1 MTSKQIYEATAIELS
16 KVQAPALK
24 LYEFNYFFNQAIR
37 QFVNKVYNV
46 YDVNQQT
53 TDDLRVL
60 KATATLQPTI
70 ADSTGN
76 KAIDYL
82 RGATYFVDMPDDYLH
97 LLNCICLFDVNKRK
111 DCWNAGDVMVVGA
124 TKLTA
129 DSWSSVV
136 DDVYNQPT
144 KKRPYYYVHNQN
156 DIDVANG
163 EVTAQNSELP
173 TNASTD
179 QLHTLTWSDGTTPA
193 KTDYTFA
200 KQVLQYSKD
209 QDNASVQSIQAN
221 LASTTALEALGT
233 IVPSGDPGCIKLT
246 AEATRITAAN
256 AAVSKDRFLD
266 MLYDFIHVADV
277 ATGGTSN
284 FARTFDF
291 DGSDPTGDDR
301 NAAIEKPAGSRY
313 ANSSRVKVEIRC
325 GRDKSNI
332 FSLSAVQIDYVKAPQ
347 FINLTQEQLDSDEDI
362 SQVMEFPD
370 YVNQEIV
377 NELVNLVMR
386 KVNDPSL
393 QAHMQMT
400 QSIAR
405 PTGQQQQPA
414 PQG

>member
-1 MTSKQIYEATAIELS
+1 MTSKQVYEATAIELS

-46 YDVNQQT
+46 YDINQQT

-60 KATATLQPTI
+60 KATATLKPELATT
-70 ADSTGN
+70 TGN
-76 KAIDYL
+76 AAIDYL
-82 RGATYFVDMPDDYLH
+82 RGATYYVDMPDDYLH
-97 LLNCICLFDVNKRK
+97 LLNCICLYDVTKQK
-111 DCWNAGDVMVVGA
+111 DCWNQGDVMVVGA

-144 KKRPYYYVHNQN
+144 KKRPYYYIHNQN
-156 DIDVANG
+156 DIHFSNG
-163 EVTAQNSELP
+163 ELTDRNSELP
-173 TNASTD
+173 SNETTD
-179 QLHTLTWSDGTTPA
+179 VLHTLTS
-193 KTDYTFA
+193 TD
-200 KQVLQYSKD
+200 
-209 QDNASVQSIQAN
+209 
-221 LASTTALEALGT
+221 
-233 IVPSGDPGCIKLT
+233 
-246 AEATRITAAN
+246 
-256 AAVSKDRFLD
+256 
-266 MLYDFIHVADV
+266 
-277 ATGGTSN
+277 GTSN
-284 FARTFDF
+284 FNRTFNFGADQLNVN
-291 DGSDPTGDDR
+291 GSEEST
-301 NAAIEKPAGSRY
+301 IEKPAGTRH

-347 FINLTQEQLDSDEDI
+347 FIRLTQEQLDSDEDI

-393 QAHMQMT
+393 SAHIQMT

-405 PTGQQQQPA
+405 PTGQSQQPA
-414 PQG
+414 TQG

>member
-60 KATATLQPTI
+60 KATATLVPQI
-70 ADSTGN
+70 AESTGN
-76 KAIDYL
+76 KALDYL

-97 LLNCICLFDVNKRK
+97 LLNCICLFDVNKNK
-111 DCWNAGDVMVVGA
+111 ECWNRGDVMVVGA

-156 DIDVANG
+156 DIHLATETDSNG
-163 EVTAQNSELP
+163 SLPLTERNSAIP
-173 TNASTD
+173 TKIKNEGNPSDNPTD
-179 QLHTLTWSDGTTPA
+179 AFHTLTATSFADGEW
-193 KTDYTFA
+193 K
-200 KQVLQYSKD
+200 
-209 QDNASVQSIQAN
+209 
-221 LASTTALEALGT
+221 
-233 IVPSGDPGCIKLT
+233 
-246 AEATRITAAN
+246 
-256 AAVSKDRFLD
+256 
-266 MLYDFIHVADV
+266 YDV
-277 ATGGTSN
+277 TGESN
-284 FARTFDF
+284 FPRTFDYDVDM
-291 DGSDPTGDDR
+291 DGEISEESETFST
-301 NAAIEKPAGSRY
+301 IEKPAGSRH

-347 FINLTQEQLDSDEDI
+347 FIRLTQEQLDSDEDI

-386 KVNDPSL
+386 KTNDPAL
-393 QAHMQMT
+393 QAHVQMT

-405 PTGQQQQPA
+405 PTGQSAQPA
-414 PQG
+414 VQA

>member
-60 KATATLQPTI
+60 KATATLVPTI

-97 LLNCICLFDVNKRK
+97 LLNCICLFDVNKK
-111 DCWNAGDVMVVGA
+111 KECWDAGDVMVVGA

-136 DDVYNQPT
+136 DDVYNRPT
-144 KKRPYYYVHNQN
+144 KKRPYYYIHNQN
-156 DIDVANG
+156 DIYIQHGYPSSD
-163 EVTAQNSELP
+163 NSKLP
-173 TNASTD
+173 TNINSA
-179 QLHTLTWSDGTTPA
+179 
-193 KTDYTFA
+193 
-200 KQVLQYSKD
+200 
-209 QDNASVQSIQAN
+209 QA
-221 LASTTALEALGT
+221 T
-233 IVPSGDPGCIKLT
+233 VPSGNPTDNFHNMSLDPVWLQVLSDVKIVSQDPTKTGQDAIQAALSVNNLT
-246 AEATRITAAN
+246 AAMQAAITAVSQLNLTTAIEVFN
-256 AAVSKDRFLD
+256 ALCSYQFYNPDKPGFD
-266 MLYDFIHVADV
+266 
-277 ATGGTSN
+277 
-284 FARTFDF
+284 RTFEADMDA
-291 DGSDPTGDDR
+291 DGTYETYST
-301 NAAIEKPAGSRY
+301 IEKVAGSRHS
-313 ANSSRVKVEIRC
+313 NSSRVKVEIRC

-347 FINLTQEQLDSDEDI
+347 FIRLTQEQLDSDEDI

-393 QAHMQMT
+393 QAHIQMT

-405 PTGQQQQPA
+405 PTGQSQQTAAQA
-414 PQG
+414 

>member
-60 KATATLQPTI
+60 KATATLVPQI
-70 ADSTGN
+70 AESTGN

-97 LLNCICLFDVNKRK
+97 LLNCICLFDVNRNKE
-111 DCWNAGDVMVVGA
+111 CWDKGDVMIVGA

-156 DIDVANG
+156 DIHHDSDGKLTERNG
-163 EVTAQNSELP
+163 MLP
-173 TNASTD
+173 SNLATD
-179 QLHTLTWSDGTTPA
+179 QLEKA
-193 KTDYTFA
+193 KL
-200 KQVLQYSKD
+200 VLSE
-209 QDNASVQSIQAN
+209 NI
-221 LASTTALEALGT
+221 
-233 IVPSGDPGCIKLT
+233 
-246 AEATRITAAN
+246 
-256 AAVSKDRFLD
+256 
-266 MLYDFIHVADV
+266 
-277 ATGGTSN
+277 GGTNISEDPEN
-284 FARTFDF
+284 PVWEGGINVYKGEKETGFNRTFDF
-291 DGSDPTGDDR
+291 FPEAPEADGEWESAPQD
-301 NAAIEKPAGSRY
+301 AVEKVAGSRY

-347 FINLTQEQLDSDEDI
+347 FIRLTQEQLDSDEDI

-386 KVNDPSL
+386 KTNDPSL

-414 PQG
+414 AQA

>member
-24 LYEFNYFFNQAIR
+24 LYEFNYYFNQAIR

-60 KATATLQPTI
+60 KATATLKPTI

-111 DCWNAGDVMVVGA
+111 ECWEEGDVMVVGA

-144 KKRPYYYVHNQN
+144 KKRPYYYIHNQN
-156 DIDVANG
+156 DMYFDSTTGAP
-163 EVTAQNSELP
+163 TARNSQLP
-173 TNASTD
+173 TNINSTGAS
-179 QLHTLTWSDGTTPA
+179 
-193 KTDYTFA
+193 
-200 KQVLQYSKD
+200 
-209 QDNASVQSIQAN
+209 
-221 LASTTALEALGT
+221 
-233 IVPSGDPGCIKLT
+233 VPSGNPTDKLET
-246 AEATRITAAN
+246 VDTSTTPPTFTGF
-256 AAVSKDRFLD
+256 DRK
-266 MLYDFIHVADV
+266 
-277 ATGGTSN
+277 
-284 FARTFDF
+284 FDF
-291 DGSDPTGDDR
+291 DINGDGTIASSEELDT
-301 NAAIEKPAGSRY
+301 IEKEAGSRH
-313 ANSSRVKVEIRC
+313 ANSSRVKIEIRC

-347 FINLTQEQLDSDEDI
+347 FIRLTQEQLDSDEDI

-370 YVNQEIV
+370 YVNQEII

-386 KVNDPSL
+386 KTNDPGL
-393 QAHMQMT
+393 NTHIQMT

-414 PQG
+414 AQG

>member
-16 KVQAPALK
+16 KIQAPALK

-60 KATATLQPTI
+60 KATATLVPSI
-70 ADSTGN
+70 AESTGN

-82 RGATYFVDMPDDYLH
+82 RGATYFVNMPDDYLH
-97 LLNCICLFDVNKRK
+97 LLNCICLFDVNKNK
-111 DCWNAGDVMVVGA
+111 ECWNQGDVMVVGA

-136 DDVYNQPT
+136 DDVYNRPT
-144 KKRPYYYVHNQN
+144 KKHPYYYVHNQN
-156 DIDVANG
+156 DMYFDTEHNYKL
-163 EVTAQNSELP
+163 TARNSELP
-173 TNASTD
+173 SNLETD
-179 QLHTLTWSDGTTPA
+179 ALHEVEITYNGEEPA
-193 KTDYTFA
+193 TVDA
-200 KQVLQYSKD
+200 
-209 QDNASVQSIQAN
+209 I
-221 LASTTALEALGT
+221 
-233 IVPSGDPGCIKLT
+233 SGF
-246 AEATRITAAN
+246 
-256 AAVSKDRFLD
+256 S
-266 MLYDFIHVADV
+266 
-277 ATGGTSN
+277 
-284 FARTFDF
+284 RTFDF
-291 DGSDPTGDDR
+291 DADGGGTIADDGSETYST
-301 NAAIEKPAGSRY
+301 IEKPAGSRH

-347 FINLTQEQLDSDEDI
+347 FIRLTQEQLDSDEDI

-386 KVNDPSL
+386 KTNDPSL

-414 PQG
+414 AQA

>member
-60 KATATLQPTI
+60 KATATLLPEI
-70 ADSTGN
+70 APSTGN
-76 KAIDYL
+76 KALDYL
-82 RGATYFVDMPDDYLH
+82 RGATYYVNMPDDYLH
-97 LLNCICLFDVNKRK
+97 LLNCICLFDVNKNK
-111 DCWNAGDVMVVGA
+111 ECWNKGDVMVVGA

-156 DIDVANG
+156 DIHVDLTDEG
-163 EVTAQNSELP
+163 ESKP
-173 TNASTD
+173 
-179 QLHTLTWSDGTTPA
+179 LT
-193 KTDYTFA
+193 KR
-200 KQVLQYSKD
+200 
-209 QDNASVQSIQAN
+209 N
-221 LASTTALEALGT
+221 EALPSNYDTDELHDLTVEYGERGT
-233 IVPSGDPGCIKLT
+233 NETPELTLNSGF
-246 AEATRITAAN
+246 E
-256 AAVSKDRFLD
+256 
-266 MLYDFIHVADV
+266 
-277 ATGGTSN
+277 
-284 FARTFDF
+284 RTFEYF
-291 DGSDPTGDDR
+291 DDIDDTE
-301 NAAIEKPAGSRY
+301 ASEKDAIEKPAGSRH

-347 FINLTQEQLDSDEDI
+347 FIRLTQEQLDSDEDI

-386 KVNDPSL
+386 KTNDPAL
-393 QAHMQMT
+393 QAHIQMT

-405 PTGQQQQPA
+405 PTGQSQPQPA
-414 PQG
+414 AQA

>member
-60 KATATLQPTI
+60 KATATLKPEI
-70 ADSTGN
+70 AASTGN
-76 KAIDYL
+76 KAVDYL
-82 RGATYFVDMPDDYLH
+82 RGATYYVDMPDDYLH

-111 DCWNAGDVMVVGA
+111 DCWNSGDVMVVGA

-136 DDVYNQPT
+136 DDVYNRPT
-144 KKRPYYYVHNQN
+144 KKRPYYYIHNQN
-156 DIDVANG
+156 DIYIDG
-163 EVTAQNSELP
+163 TSKLPTDRNSQLP
-173 TNASTD
+173 TNAN
-179 QLHTLTWSDGTTPA
+179 
-193 KTDYTFA
+193 
-200 KQVLQYSKD
+200 SKG
-209 QDNASVQSIQAN
+209 A
-221 LASTTALEALGT
+221 T
-233 IVPSGDPGCIKLT
+233 VPSGNPTDVLETVDTTKTPT
-246 AEATRITAAN
+246 AFTGF
-256 AAVSKDRFLD
+256 DRK
-266 MLYDFIHVADV
+266 
-277 ATGGTSN
+277 
-284 FARTFDF
+284 FDF
-291 DGSDPTGDDR
+291 DLDYNGTISSEELS
-301 NAAIEKPAGSRY
+301 AIEKEAGSRH

-347 FINLTQEQLDSDEDI
+347 FIRLTQEQLDSDEDI

-386 KVNDPSL
+386 KTNDPSL
-393 QAHMQMT
+393 QAHIQMT

-405 PTGQQQQPA
+405 PTGQSQTQPA
-414 PQG
+414 AQA

>member
-60 KATATLQPTI
+60 KATATLKPNI
-70 ADSTGN
+70 AESTGN
-76 KAIDYL
+76 RALDYL
-82 RGATYFVDMPDDYLH
+82 RGATYYVDMPDDYLH
-97 LLNCICLFDVNKRK
+97 LLNCICLFDVNKNK
-111 DCWNAGDVMVVGA
+111 ECWNKGDVMVVGA

-156 DIDVANG
+156 EIFVHDDALT
-163 EVTAQNSELP
+163 ERNSIMP
-173 TNASTD
+173 GNVDTD
-179 QLHTLTWSDGTTPA
+179 TLHTTSNSIWSS
-193 KTDYTFA
+193 
-200 KQVLQYSKD
+200 VLSAAYKASMASKATADKVKAAAQEALDKIEGIAENDDRYSKAIAGVD
-209 QDNASVQSIQAN
+209 TVDKTPREVFSA
-221 LASTTALEALGT
+221 LAAIEILEGT
-233 IVPSGDPGCIKLT
+233 PSF
-246 AEATRITAAN
+246 
-256 AAVSKDRFLD
+256 S
-266 MLYDFIHVADV
+266 
-277 ATGGTSN
+277 
-284 FARTFDF
+284 RTFDF
-291 DGSDPTGDDR
+291 YDGVDEDGKLYQTLPEGYKPKSLST
-301 NAAIEKPAGSRY
+301 IEKDAGSRH

-347 FINLTQEQLDSDEDI
+347 FIRLTQEQLDSDEDI

-386 KVNDPSL
+386 KTNDPSL
-393 QAHMQMT
+393 NAHMQMT
-400 QSIAR
+400 QTIAR
-405 PTGQQQQPA
+405 PTGQSAQPA
-414 PQG
+414 AQA

>member
-60 KATATLQPTI
+60 KATATLKPNI
-70 ADSTGN
+70 AESTGN
-76 KAIDYL
+76 KALDYL
-82 RGATYFVDMPDDYLH
+82 RGATYYVDMPDDYLH

-111 DCWNAGDVMVVGA
+111 ECWDQGDVMVVGA

-156 DIDVANG
+156 DIHIDATSN
-163 EVTAQNSELP
+163 
-173 TNASTD
+173 
-179 QLHTLTWSDGTTPA
+179 TLTDRNSDLPGNYTTD
-193 KTDYTFA
+193 T
-200 KQVLQYSKD
+200 LHG
-209 QDNASVQSIQAN
+209 I
-221 LASTTALEALGT
+221 
-233 IVPSGDPGCIKLT
+233 
-246 AEATRITAAN
+246 
-256 AAVSKDRFLD
+256 
-266 MLYDFIHVADV
+266 DV
-277 ATGGTSN
+277 EYGERGTSALPALTVDGG
-284 FARTFDF
+284 FDRTFDYYEEEATTATQK
-291 DGSDPTGDDR
+291 D
-301 NAAIEKPAGSRY
+301 AIEKPAGSRH

-347 FINLTQEQLDSDEDI
+347 FIRLTQEQLDSDEDI

-386 KVNDPSL
+386 KTNDPSL

-405 PTGQQQQPA
+405 PTGQSQPA
-414 PQG
+414 AQG

>member
-60 KATATLQPTI
+60 KATATLVPTI
-70 ADSTGN
+70 AESTGN

-97 LLNCICLFDVNKRK
+97 LLNCICLFDVNKK
-111 DCWNAGDVMVVGA
+111 KECWDAGDVMVVGA

-156 DIDVANG
+156 DMYFTEPDDDGNGGDVLS
-163 EVTAQNSELP
+163 ERNSQLP
-173 TNASTD
+173 TNLDTDELHKVTVSTE
-179 QLHTLTWSDGTTPA
+179 TSNG
-193 KTDYTFA
+193 
-200 KQVLQYSKD
+200 
-209 QDNASVQSIQAN
+209 
-221 LASTTALEALGT
+221 
-233 IVPSGDPGCIKLT
+233 
-246 AEATRITAAN
+246 AT
-256 AAVSKDRFLD
+256 VSK
-266 MLYDFIHVADV
+266 VTEV
-277 ATGGTSN
+277 SG
-284 FARTFDF
+284 FARTFNF
-291 DGSDPTGDDR
+291 DAGGNSTITENGSETYST
-301 NAAIEKPAGSRY
+301 IEKPAGSRH
-313 ANSSRVKVEIRC
+313 ANSSRVKIEIRC

-347 FINLTQEQLDSDEDI
+347 FIRLTQEQLDSDEDI

-386 KVNDPSL
+386 KTNDPSL
-393 QAHMQMT
+393 QAHMQIT

-405 PTGQQQQPA
+405 PTGQQQQTA
-414 PQG
+414 AQA

>member
-1 MTSKQIYEATAIELS
+1 MTSKQVYEATAIELS

-60 KATATLQPTI
+60 KATATLKPTI
-70 ADSTGN
+70 ADPTGN
-76 KAIDYL
+76 KALDYL

-111 DCWNAGDVMVVGA
+111 DCWDRGDVMVVGA

-144 KKRPYYYVHNQN
+144 KKRPYYYIHNQN
-156 DIDVANG
+156 DIHLEAMDDEKVPSGRNG
-163 EVTAQNSELP
+163 ELP
-173 TNASTD
+173 TNNSIDIYSLSDKEKGKSVVLSENATD
-179 QLHTLTWSDGTTPA
+179 NLHTLGYD
-193 KTDYTFA
+193 
-200 KQVLQYSKD
+200 
-209 QDNASVQSIQAN
+209 DNLNI
-221 LASTTALEALGT
+221 
-233 IVPSGDPGCIKLT
+233 SG
-246 AEATRITAAN
+246 
-256 AAVSKDRFLD
+256 S
-266 MLYDFIHVADV
+266 
-277 ATGGTSN
+277 SN
-284 FARTFDF
+284 FSRTFLF
-291 DGSDPTGDDR
+291 DGEDPTGDNK
-301 NAAIEKPAGSRY
+301 NAAIEKPAGSRH
-313 ANSSRVKVEIRC
+313 ANASRVKVEIRC
-325 GRDKSNI
+325 GRDKSNV

-347 FINLTQEQLDSDEDI
+347 FIRLTQEQLDSDEDI

-386 KVNDPSL
+386 KVNDPGL
-393 QAHMQMT
+393 QAHLQMT

-405 PTGQQQQPA
+405 PTGQSTQPA
-414 PQG
+414 AQA

>member
-16 KVQAPALK
+16 KIQAPALK

-60 KATATLQPTI
+60 KATATLLPQI
-70 ADSTGN
+70 APSTGN
-76 KAIDYL
+76 KALDYL
-82 RGATYFVDMPDDYLH
+82 RGATYYVDMPDDYLH
-97 LLNCICLFDVNKRK
+97 LLNCICLFDVNKNK
-111 DCWNAGDVMVVGA
+111 ECWNAGDVMVVGA

-156 DIDVANG
+156 DIHVATSDDSEAG
-163 EVTAQNSELP
+163 IKKGDLLAANSLLP
-173 TNASTD
+173 SNPDTD
-179 QLHTLTWSDGTTPA
+179 KLH
-193 KTDYTFA
+193 
-200 KQVLQYSKD
+200 
-209 QDNASVQSIQAN
+209 
-221 LASTTALEALGT
+221 ALEY
-233 IVPSGDPGCIKLT
+233 PNY
-246 AEATRITAAN
+246 ATGNWGTAA
-256 AAVSKDRFLD
+256 
-266 MLYDFIHVADV
+266 
-277 ATGGTSN
+277 GESN

-291 DGSDPTGDDR
+291 DANGDGVIGTTGTGGEVDKSGEEFST
-301 NAAIEKPAGSRY
+301 IEKPAGSRH

-347 FINLTQEQLDSDEDI
+347 FIRLTQEQLDSDEDI

-386 KVNDPSL
+386 KTNDPSL
-393 QAHMQMT
+393 QAHIQMT

-405 PTGQQQQPA
+405 PTGQSAQPA
-414 PQG
+414 AQA

>member
-1 MTSKQIYEATAIELS
+1 MTSKQVYEATAIELS
-16 KVQAPALK
+16 KVQVPALK

-60 KATATLQPTI
+60 KATATLKPEI
-70 ADSTGN
+70 ATSTGN
-76 KAIDYL
+76 KALDYL

-97 LLNCICLFDVNKRK
+97 LLNCICLFDVNKSK
-111 DCWNAGDVMVVGA
+111 ECWNEGDVMVVGA

-156 DIDVANG
+156 DIFINEAAEGDSKPLA
-163 EVTAQNSELP
+163 TRNSELP
-173 TNASTD
+173 GNYATD
-179 QLHTLTWSDGTTPA
+179 ALHDIEVEYGERGTSELPEVTVNGGF
-193 KTDYTFA
+193 DRTFNYYEEDA
-200 KQVLQYSKD
+200 EA
-209 QDNASVQSIQAN
+209 ASVEN
-221 LASTTALEALGT
+221 
-233 IVPSGDPGCIKLT
+233 
-246 AEATRITAAN
+246 
-256 AAVSKDRFLD
+256 
-266 MLYDFIHVADV
+266 
-277 ATGGTSN
+277 
-284 FARTFDF
+284 
-291 DGSDPTGDDR
+291 
-301 NAAIEKPAGSRY
+301 AIEKPAGSRH

-347 FINLTQEQLDSDEDI
+347 FIRLTQEQLDSDEDI

-386 KVNDPSL
+386 KTNDPSL

-400 QSIAR
+400 QTIAR
-405 PTGQQQQPA
+405 PTGQSAQPA
-414 PQG
+414 S

>member
-16 KVQAPALK
+16 KVQAPTLK

-46 YDVNQQT
+46 YDINQQT

-60 KATATLQPTI
+60 KATATLKPELAPT
-70 ADSTGN
+70 TGN
-76 KAIDYL
+76 KALDYL
-82 RGATYFVDMPDDYLH
+82 RGATYFVNMPDDYLH

-111 DCWNAGDVMVVGA
+111 ECWNDGDVMVVGA

-136 DDVYNQPT
+136 DDVYNRPT
-144 KKRPYYYVHNQN
+144 KKHPYYYIHNQN
-156 DIDVANG
+156 DIYLDSNY
-163 EVTAQNSELP
+163 ELTDRNSKLP
-173 TNASTD
+173 TNINSETSTVPSD
-179 QLHTLTWSDGTTPA
+179 NATDKLHNY
-193 KTDYTFA
+193 DYSVWNAVLDAA
-200 KQVLQYSKD
+200 KQ
-209 QDNASVQSIQAN
+209 A
-221 LASTTALEALGT
+221 ALEESASSST
-233 IVPSGDPGCIKLT
+233 V
-246 AEATRITAAN
+246 ITAAKAVTGITKDMTN
-256 AAVSKDRFLD
+256 AIDKVNSSLGSNPPAT
-266 MLYDFIHVADV
+266 DV
-277 ATGGTSN
+277 YKALLAIPAIASGTSN
-284 FARTFDF
+284 FERTFTF
-291 DGSDPTGDDR
+291 DDVPDAENTV
-301 NAAIEKPAGSRY
+301 EKSAGIRH

-347 FINLTQEQLDSDEDI
+347 FIRLTQEQLDSDEDI

-386 KVNDPSL
+386 KTNDPSL
-393 QAHMQMT
+393 QAHIQMT

-405 PTGQQQQPA
+405 PTGQSQQPA
-414 PQG
+414 AQA

>member
-46 YDVNQQT
+46 YDSNQQT

-60 KATATLQPTI
+60 KATATLKPNI
-70 ADSTGN
+70 AKPTGN
-76 KAIDYL
+76 RALDYL
-82 RGATYFVDMPDDYLH
+82 RGATYYVDMPDDYLH
-97 LLNCICLFDVNKRK
+97 LLNCICLFDVNKTK
-111 DCWNAGDVMVVGA
+111 ECWNKGDVMVVGA

-156 DIDVANG
+156 DIHMETVNDNV
-163 EVTAQNSELP
+163 VPSYRNSTVP
-173 TNASTD
+173 TNLNALEEGAKHGVASGDATD
-179 QLHTLTWSDGTTPA
+179 KLHTLGFTT
-193 KTDYTFA
+193 YT
-200 KQVLQYSKD
+200 
-209 QDNASVQSIQAN
+209 
-221 LASTTALEALGT
+221 EAGEGWGT
-233 IVPSGDPGCIKLT
+233 IEG
-246 AEATRITAAN
+246 E
-256 AAVSKDRFLD
+256 
-266 MLYDFIHVADV
+266 
-277 ATGGTSN
+277 SN
-284 FARTFDF
+284 FVRSFDY
-291 DGSDPTGDDR
+291 DGNGEIDLDEE
-301 NAAIEKPAGSRY
+301 NNLVEKPAGSRH

-347 FINLTQEQLDSDEDI
+347 FIRLTQEQLDSDEDI

-386 KVNDPSL
+386 KTNDPSL
-393 QAHMQMT
+393 NAHMQMT

-405 PTGQQQQPA
+405 PTGQSAQPA
-414 PQG
+414 AQA

>member
-46 YDVNQQT
+46 YDINQQT

-60 KATATLQPTI
+60 KATATLLPEI
-70 ADSTGN
+70 APSTGN
-76 KAIDYL
+76 KALDYL
-82 RGATYFVDMPDDYLH
+82 RGATYYVSMPDDYLH
-97 LLNCICLFDVNKRK
+97 LLNCICLFDVNKK
-111 DCWNAGDVMVVGA
+111 KECWDAGDVMVVGA

-156 DIDVANG
+156 DIHVVDTADENGNYAVTDRNSKLPSNYATDEIHDIDVDYGARG
-163 EVTAQNSELP
+163 SAE
-173 TNASTD
+173 
-179 QLHTLTWSDGTTPA
+179 TP
-193 KTDYTFA
+193 D
-200 KQVLQYSKD
+200 
-209 QDNASVQSIQAN
+209 I
-221 LASTTALEALGT
+221 
-233 IVPSGDPGCIKLT
+233 
-246 AEATRITAAN
+246 
-256 AAVSKDRFLD
+256 
-266 MLYDFIHVADV
+266 DV
-277 ATGGTSN
+277 KGG
-284 FARTFDF
+284 FERTFDYF
-291 DGSDPTGDDR
+291 EEDADTATAMD
-301 NAAIEKPAGSRY
+301 AIEKPAGSRH

-347 FINLTQEQLDSDEDI
+347 FIRLTQEQLDSDEDI

-386 KVNDPSL
+386 KTNDPSL
-393 QAHMQMT
+393 QAHM
-400 QSIAR
+400 
-405 PTGQQQQPA
+405 
-414 PQG
+414 

>member
-1 MTSKQIYEATAIELS
+1 MTSKQIYEATQIELS

-60 KATATLQPTI
+60 KATATLVPTI
-70 ADSTGN
+70 AESTGN

-82 RGATYFVDMPDDYLH
+82 RGATYFVNMPDDYLH
-97 LLNCICLFDVNKRK
+97 LLNCICLFDVNKNK
-111 DCWNAGDVMVVGA
+111 ECWNEGDVMVVGA

-136 DDVYNQPT
+136 DDVYNRPT

-156 DIDVANG
+156 DIFTLTSEDESDTTG
-163 EVTAQNSELP
+163 TLSERNSELP
-173 TNASTD
+173 TNLETDELFSRIASEGGD
-179 QLHTLTWSDGTTPA
+179 V
-193 KTDYTFA
+193 YTGF
-200 KQVLQYSKD
+200 D
-209 QDNASVQSIQAN
+209 
-221 LASTTALEALGT
+221 
-233 IVPSGDPGCIKLT
+233 
-246 AEATRITAAN
+246 
-256 AAVSKDRFLD
+256 
-266 MLYDFIHVADV
+266 
-277 ATGGTSN
+277 
-284 FARTFDF
+284 RTFSFEGMDENP
-291 DGSDPTGDDR
+291 STV
-301 NAAIEKPAGSRY
+301 EKPAGSRH

-347 FINLTQEQLDSDEDI
+347 FIRLTQEQLDSDEDI
-362 SQVMEFPD
+362 SQIMEFPD

-386 KVNDPSL
+386 KTNDPTLST
-393 QAHMQMT
+393 HMQMT

-414 PQG
+414 AQG

>member
-60 KATATLQPTI
+60 KATATLKPEP
-70 ADSTGN
+70 AESTGN

-82 RGATYFVDMPDDYLH
+82 RGATYFVNMPDDYLH
-97 LLNCICLFDVNKRK
+97 LLNCICLFDVNQRK
-111 DCWNAGDVMVVGA
+111 DCWNQGDVMVVGA

-129 DSWSSVV
+129 DSWSSVI
-136 DDVYNQPT
+136 DDVYNRPT
-144 KKRPYYYVHNQN
+144 KKRPYYYIHNQN
-156 DIDVANG
+156 DIDVADG
-163 EVTAQNSELP
+163 DVTERNSQLP

-179 QLHTLTWSDGTTPA
+179 QLHTLTWSDGTTPV

-200 KQVLQYSKD
+200 KQVLAYSQTVD
-209 QDNASVQSIQAN
+209 EITSN
-221 LASTTALEALGT
+221 LSSSSAIEVLGT
-233 IVPSGDPGCIKLT
+233 KTPSEDLGCQKLSIEIVRIKN
-246 AEATRITAAN
+246 AN
-256 AAVSKDRFLD
+256 ADVTVDRLRD
-266 MLYDFIHVADV
+266 MLNDFMHVADI

-284 FARTFDF
+284 FARTFNF
-291 DGSDPTGDDR
+291 DGADPTGDDR
-301 NAAIEKPAGSRY
+301 NAAIEKPAGTRH
-313 ANSSRVKVEIRC
+313 ANTSKVKVEIRC
-325 GRDKSNI
+325 GRDKSNV
-332 FSLSAVQIDYVKAPQ
+332 FELSAVQIDYVKAPQ
-347 FINLTQEQLDSDEDI
+347 FIRLTQEQLDSDEDI

-386 KVNDPSL
+386 KVNDPTL
-393 QAHMQMT
+393 QTHMQMT

-414 PQG
+414 

>member
-60 KATATLQPTI
+60 KATATLMPVI
-70 ADSTGN
+70 APSTGN
-76 KAIDYL
+76 KALDYL

-97 LLNCICLFDVNKRK
+97 LLNCICLFDVNKTK
-111 DCWNAGDVMVVGA
+111 ECWNAGDVMVVGA

-156 DIDVANG
+156 DIYVSAEEDTLGQLTARNSMIPTAINPDNRVDSNAN
-163 EVTAQNSELP
+163 
-173 TNASTD
+173 D
-179 QLHTLTWSDGTTPA
+179 KFHTLGHAT
-193 KTDYTFA
+193 YTEA
-200 KQVLQYSKD
+200 G
-209 QDNASVQSIQAN
+209 QDWGNV
-221 LASTTALEALGT
+221 EG
-233 IVPSGDPGCIKLT
+233 
-246 AEATRITAAN
+246 E
-256 AAVSKDRFLD
+256 
-266 MLYDFIHVADV
+266 
-277 ATGGTSN
+277 SN
-284 FARTFDF
+284 FPRTFDVDF
-291 DGSDPTGDDR
+291 DGDGEI
-301 NAAIEKPAGSRY
+301 AADGSETFSSIEKPAGSRH

-347 FINLTQEQLDSDEDI
+347 FIRLTQEQLDSDEDI

-386 KVNDPSL
+386 KTNDPAL
-393 QAHMQMT
+393 QAHIQMT

-405 PTGQQQQPA
+405 PTGQSQPA
-414 PQG
+414 AQA

>member
-1 MTSKQIYEATAIELS
+1 MTSKQVYEATAIELS

-60 KATATLQPTI
+60 KATATLKPELATP
-70 ADSTGN
+70 TGN

-97 LLNCICLFDVNKRK
+97 LLNCICLFDVRKRK
-111 DCWNAGDVMVVGA
+111 ECWEEGDVMVVGA

-136 DDVYNQPT
+136 DDVYNRPT
-144 KKRPYYYVHNQN
+144 KKRPYYYIHNQN
-156 DIDVANG
+156 DIYVDASTY
-163 EVTAQNSELP
+163 EVTDRNSQLP
-173 TNASTD
+173 TNINSTGA
-179 QLHTLTWSDGTTPA
+179 T
-193 KTDYTFA
+193 
-200 KQVLQYSKD
+200 
-209 QDNASVQSIQAN
+209 
-221 LASTTALEALGT
+221 
-233 IVPSGDPGCIKLT
+233 VPSGNATDNLHTYAVNDIWISALNAAYSELQSKSAT
-246 AEATRITAAN
+246 ASSVLLAASTAASGN
-256 AAVSKDRFLD
+256 SEITTAISRISASGLSANDA
-266 MLYDFIHVADV
+266 YDKLKELNDDFYYS
-277 ATGGTSN
+277 GNSN
-284 FARTFDF
+284 FSRTFNFDSNG
-291 DGSDPTGDDR
+291 DGSMTTDGSETFST
-301 NAAIEKPAGSRY
+301 IEKPTGSRH

-325 GRDKSNI
+325 GRDKSNV

-362 SQVMEFPD
+362 SQIMEFPD

-377 NELVNLVMR
+377 NELVNLIMR
-386 KVNDPSL
+386 KTNDPSL
-393 QAHMQMT
+393 STHIQMT

-414 PQG
+414 AQG

>member
-16 KVQAPALK
+16 KVQAPALM

-60 KATATLQPTI
+60 KATATLMPVI
-70 ADSTGN
+70 APSTGN
-76 KAIDYL
+76 KALDYL

-97 LLNCICLFDVNKRK
+97 LLNCICLFDVNKTK
-111 DCWNAGDVMVVGA
+111 ECWNTGDVMVVGA

-156 DIDVANG
+156 DIYVSTAEDTLGELTERNSMIPTAINPDNRVDSNAN
-163 EVTAQNSELP
+163 
-173 TNASTD
+173 D
-179 QLHTLTWSDGTTPA
+179 KFHTLGHAT
-193 KTDYTFA
+193 YTEA
-200 KQVLQYSKD
+200 GQGWGE
-209 QDNASVQSIQAN
+209 
-221 LASTTALEALGT
+221 LEG
-233 IVPSGDPGCIKLT
+233 
-246 AEATRITAAN
+246 E
-256 AAVSKDRFLD
+256 
-266 MLYDFIHVADV
+266 
-277 ATGGTSN
+277 SN
-284 FARTFDF
+284 FPRTFDVDF
-291 DGSDPTGDDR
+291 DGNGEIAEDGTETFSS
-301 NAAIEKPAGSRY
+301 IEKPAGSRH

-347 FINLTQEQLDSDEDI
+347 FIRLTQEQLDSDEDI

-370 YVNQEIV
+370 YVNQEII

-386 KVNDPSL
+386 KTNDPAL
-393 QAHMQMT
+393 QAHIQMT

-414 PQG
+414 AQA

>member
-60 KATATLQPTI
+60 KATATLKPEP
-70 ADSTGN
+70 AKGTGN

-97 LLNCICLFDVNKRK
+97 LLNCICLFDVKKTK
-111 DCWNAGDVMVVGA
+111 DCWNSGDVMVVGA

-136 DDVYNQPT
+136 DDVYNRPT
-144 KKRPYYYVHNQN
+144 KKRPYYYIHNQN
-156 DIDVANG
+156 DIHPKDNTNPA
-163 EVTAQNSELP
+163 NSENVILTSRNSKLP
-173 TNASTD
+173 SNTETDGLFFPQAELGAKLLQSLKNYENSSENYVNFLNAVNTSLAQGYYTNEFTEIIRDWAQEAGSGSQSRTCS
-179 QLHTLTWSDGTTPA
+179 QMYITLQTFIQQKWS
-193 KTDYTFA
+193 KSF
-200 KQVLQYSKD
+200 S
-209 QDNASVQSIQAN
+209 
-221 LASTTALEALGT
+221 
-233 IVPSGDPGCIKLT
+233 
-246 AEATRITAAN
+246 
-256 AAVSKDRFLD
+256 
-266 MLYDFIHVADV
+266 
-277 ATGGTSN
+277 
-284 FARTFDF
+284 RTFEYVTENDEIQEF
-291 DGSDPTGDDR
+291 SV
-301 NAAIEKPAGSRY
+301 IEKPSGSRH
-313 ANSSRVKVEIRC
+313 ANASRVKVEIRC
-325 GRDKSNI
+325 GRDKSNV
-332 FSLSAVQIDYVKAPQ
+332 FDLSAVQIDYVKAPQ
-347 FINLTQEQLDSDEDI
+347 FVRLTQEQLDSDEDI

-386 KVNDPSL
+386 KTNDPSL
-393 QAHMQMT
+393 QTHIQMT

-405 PTGQQQQPA
+405 PTGQQA
-414 PQG
+414 

>member
-60 KATATLQPTI
+60 KATATLLPQI
-70 ADSTGN
+70 APSTGN
-76 KAIDYL
+76 KALDYL
-82 RGATYFVDMPDDYLH
+82 RGATYYVDMPDDYLH

-111 DCWNAGDVMVVGA
+111 ECWNAGDVMVVGA

-156 DIDVANG
+156 DLDVSTDGVLTNANS
-163 EVTAQNSELP
+163 ALP
-173 TNASTD
+173 TKVETD
-179 QLHTLTWSDGTTPA
+179 VLH
-193 KTDYTFA
+193 DYTNQIWRTVLDKARVAYITDKSTKDSVIEASEKAAGTDTDALAAIKKVEDDTTVTNA
-200 KQVLQYSKD
+200 KQTY
-209 QDNASVQSIQAN
+209 
-221 LASTTALEALGT
+221 EALLQL
-233 IVPSGDPGCIKLT
+233 S
-246 AEATRITAAN
+246 
-256 AAVSKDRFLD
+256 VS
-266 MLYDFIHVADV
+266 
-277 ATGGTSN
+277 TGTSN
-284 FARTFDF
+284 FSRTFDF
-291 DGSDPTGDDR
+291 IVNDSAELMD
-301 NAAIEKPAGSRY
+301 AIEKPAGSRH

-347 FINLTQEQLDSDEDI
+347 FIRLTQEQLDSDEDI

-386 KVNDPSL
+386 KTNDPSL

-405 PTGQQQQPA
+405 PTGQSQAQPA
-414 PQG
+414 AQA

>member
-60 KATATLQPTI
+60 KATATLVPTI
-70 ADSTGN
+70 AESTGN

-97 LLNCICLFDVNKRK
+97 LLNCICLFDVNKK
-111 DCWNAGDVMVVGA
+111 KECWNAGDVMVVGA

-156 DIDVANG
+156 DIDVDTDG
-163 EVTAQNSELP
+163 VLTDVNSVLP
-173 TNASTD
+173 TKVETD
-179 QLHTLTWSDGTTPA
+179 TLH
-193 KTDYTFA
+193 DYTN
-200 KQVLQYSKD
+200 QIWRTVLDESRVAYITDDSTKE
-209 QDNASVQSIQAN
+209 SV
-221 LASTTALEALGT
+221 
-233 IVPSGDPGCIKLT
+233 
-246 AEATRITAAN
+246 ITAAKTAAGTDTDAL
-256 AAVSKDRFLD
+256 AAVTKVENDANVVNAKQTYEALLQSSASK
-266 MLYDFIHVADV
+266 
-277 ATGGTSN
+277 GTSN
-284 FARTFDF
+284 FSRTFDF
-291 DGSDPTGDDR
+291 IVNDKIESMD
-301 NAAIEKPAGSRY
+301 AIEKPAGSRY

-347 FINLTQEQLDSDEDI
+347 FIRLTQEQLDSDEDI

-386 KVNDPSL
+386 KTNDPSL

-414 PQG
+414 AQA

>member
-60 KATATLQPTI
+60 KATATLVPTI
-70 ADSTGN
+70 AESTGN

-82 RGATYFVDMPDDYLH
+82 RGATYYVNMPDDYLH
-97 LLNCICLFDVNKRK
+97 LLNCICLFNVNKPK
-111 DCWNAGDVMVVGA
+111 ECWNKGDVMVVGA

-144 KKRPYYYVHNQN
+144 KKRPYYYIHNQN
-156 DIDVANG
+156 DIHLTDPAY
-163 EVTAQNSELP
+163 NSVLP
-173 TNASTD
+173 TNDETD
-179 QLHTLTWSDGTTPA
+179 RLH
-193 KTDYTFA
+193 DYTNRVWRDVLDAA
-200 KQVLQYSKD
+200 KLDLESGTATTTTIITKATAT
-209 QDNASVQSIQAN
+209 ASSNSA
-221 LASTTALEALGT
+221 A
-233 IVPSGDPGCIKLT
+233 T
-246 AEATRITAAN
+246 AEITRI
-256 AAVSKDRFLD
+256 SGLS
-266 MLYDFIHVADV
+266 L
-277 ATGGTSN
+277 ATPEAIYEEMKNSSVFTGTSN
-284 FARTFDF
+284 FDRTFNF
-291 DGSDPTGDDR
+291 DINGDD
-301 NAAIEKPAGSRY
+301 AITTPDEVFSTIEKPAGSRH

-347 FINLTQEQLDSDEDI
+347 FIRLTQEQLDSDEDI

-386 KVNDPSL
+386 KTNDPSL

-405 PTGQQQQPA
+405 PTGQSQQPA
-414 PQG
+414 AQA

>member
-46 YDVNQQT
+46 YDINQQT

-60 KATATLQPTI
+60 KATATLLPQI
-70 ADSTGN
+70 APSTGN
-76 KAIDYL
+76 KALDYL
-82 RGATYFVDMPDDYLH
+82 RGATYYVDMPDDYLH

-111 DCWNAGDVMVVGA
+111 ECWNEGDVMVVGA

-144 KKRPYYYVHNQN
+144 KKHPYYYVHNQN
-156 DIDVANG
+156 DIHVGTDGNL
-163 EVTAQNSELP
+163 TSDNSEIP
-173 TNASTD
+173 TNISNEDAKVPSKNPTD
-179 QLHTLTWSDGTTPA
+179 NLHTLGFTTYTEANQGWVTLDG
-193 KTDYTFA
+193 D
-200 KQVLQYSKD
+200 
-209 QDNASVQSIQAN
+209 
-221 LASTTALEALGT
+221 
-233 IVPSGDPGCIKLT
+233 
-246 AEATRITAAN
+246 
-256 AAVSKDRFLD
+256 
-266 MLYDFIHVADV
+266 
-277 ATGGTSN
+277 SN
-284 FARTFDF
+284 FARNF
-291 DGSDPTGDDR
+291 DGYNDSG
-301 NAAIEKPAGSRY
+301 NNENNLIEKPAGSRH

-347 FINLTQEQLDSDEDI
+347 FIRLTQEQLDSDEDI

-386 KVNDPSL
+386 KTNDPSL
-393 QAHMQMT
+393 
-400 QSIAR
+400 
-405 PTGQQQQPA
+405 
-414 PQG
+414 